1 MELVVNHKMKMIN
14 IKIKFLQLPIMLLAL
29 IGLTFTACKK
39 DSEYYDYEN
48 KVKEFNGTVLQY
60 LTAQPAN
67 TFDSLLLVI
76 NRLPDLKDT
85 LNNQSITFFAPT
97 NASFQAAI
105 KNLNILRKDQGKTP
119 LYLKDCDV
127 KELEILTSRYIIRG
141 SRTTDSYAP
150 FADGILFAS
159 VKYAYPMHIQYDKLN
174 ASGFVEG
181 GPQSIIYSDPKNNI
195 FEKYW
200 QRSNTNAV
208 NIKAKNGVINVL
220 APLHDYGFNE
230 FVSRVNQ

>member
-1 MELVVNHKMKMIN
+1 MKMIN
-14 IKIKFLQLPIMLLAL
+14 RKIKFLQLPIMLLAL

-150 FADGILFAS
+150 FADGILFTS

-200 QRSNTNAV
+200 QRSSTNAV
-208 NIKAKNGVINVL
+208 NIKAKNGVINIL